1 MLNASALKGHYGS
14 ERYQNIKE
22 SSSAFIFV
30 AFVAAIVVV
39 SHARKLM
46 YFIFKFFYIYFI

>member
-1 MLNASALKGHYGS
+1 MLNASALKDHCGS
-14 ERYQNIKE
+14 GSYQNIKG

-30 AFVAAIVVV
+30 AFVAAIVV

-46 YFIFKFFYIYFI
+46 YFIFKIFLIYFI